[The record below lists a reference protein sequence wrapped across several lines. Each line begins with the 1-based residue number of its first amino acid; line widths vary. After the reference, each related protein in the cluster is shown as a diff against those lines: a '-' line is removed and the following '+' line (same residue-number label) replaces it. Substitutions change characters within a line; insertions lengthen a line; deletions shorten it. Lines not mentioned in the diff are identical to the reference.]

1 MNEKTEELRE
11 IFTDVTDGEETITES
26 QEDTRGSLEK
36 DEQTD
41 DERLESVVAQMRER
55 YEFETPLS
63 DEELIAVA
71 KAFYDDDSDA
81 AIADDL
87 GVAPEVVF
95 EARMALHL
103 VGEDDADEVDLVAIR
118 DRDEDDETLATEYD
132 VSAAEIRRFRRIA
145 AAQDESRAANDRY
158 RDEFDSILAD
168 ADLSTQMATDVRED
182 GLEDATEGMETN
194 VDF

>member
-1 MNEKTEELRE
+1 MNDKTEELRD

-26 QEDTRGSLEK
+26 QENTRGSLER
-36 DEQTD
+36 DERSD
-41 DERLESVVAQMRER
+41 DERLESVVTQLRER
-55 YEFETPLS
+55 YEFETPLE

-71 KAFYDDDSDA
+71 NGFYDGRDDATIAADLGSDA
-81 AIADDL
+81 
-87 GVAPEVVF
+87 ETVF

-118 DRDEDDETLATEYD
+118 DREEDDETLAEEYG
-132 VSAAEIRRFRRIA
+132 VTAADIRRFRRVA
-145 AAQDESRAANDRY
+145 AAKDESRAANDRY

-168 ADLSTQMATDVRED
+168 ADLSAQMATDVRED
-182 GLEDATEGMETN
+182 GLEDATEGMETD